1 MIKLSSYKKGIVLF
15 TKAAFVY
22 QSLRRYLK
30 KDFVKDLQFPQEL
43 QKDYFYQSSY
53 YNRTQQYMHA
63 NHFFGELLCMVRG
76 EKMNKV
82 ERMRFANLSSCAPIF
97 DDFFEEGSDLTHI
110 QYLLAHPLME
120 NTQTEREK
128 LAVHFLNNIL
138 DSMSDSKDFLK
149 AADNLFIAQKLSKKQ
164 KSKDLQ
170 LDYLLRISEQK
181 GGFSGLMYAYLL
193 DGEKFKKFIELAY
206 DLGSFGQ
213 IMDDIYDLY
222 DDAKEGI
229 QTFVNQSQAV
239 SDLRFIIEEKEH
251 NLLHLAKEVAVNKK
265 AYTSFKSVL
274 KVFISIVEMALD
286 QYENIEAEEQTPPKQ
301 CLEMDRKAWIVDM
314 EKASNIS
321 KLFFKS
327 LRRF

>member
-1 MIKLSSYKKGIVLF
+1 LIKLSSYKKGIVLF
-15 TKAAFVY
+15 TKAAIVY

-30 KDFVKDLQFPQEL
+30 KDFVKDLQFPKEL
-43 QKDYFYQSSY
+43 QKDYFYQSNY

-97 DDFFEEGSDLTHI
+97 DDFFEEGSDLNHI
-110 QYLLAHPLME
+110 QYLLANPLME
-120 NTQTEREK
+120 NTQIEREK
-128 LAVHFLNNIL
+128 LAVHFLNNVL
-138 DSMSDSKDFLK
+138 DSLRDSKDFLK

-164 KSKDLQ
+164 KGQELSS
-170 LDYLLRISEQK
+170 DYLLRISEQK
-181 GGFSGLMYAYLL
+181 GGFSGLMYSYLL
-193 DGEKFKKFIELAY
+193 DGEKSKKFIELGY

-229 QTFVNQSQAV
+229 QTFVNQSETI
-239 SDLRFIIEEKEH
+239 SDLRFIIEDKEQ
-251 NLLHLAKEVAVNKK
+251 NLLRLAEEVAVNQK
-265 AYTSFKSVL
+265 AYISFKEVL
-274 KVFISIVEMALD
+274 KVFMSIVEMALD
-286 QYENIEAEEQTPPKQ
+286 QYEKIEMDEQTPPKL
-301 CLEMDRKAWIVDM
+301 CLEIERKYWIVDM